1 MRNVLMPSTLALLA
15 LAAACSAG
23 GGSSTPP
30 IQPGQ
35 SLTAPTDV
43 PQSAQAVPGAT
54 VAPTPT
60 PMPSVI
66 VLKSGSVFG
75 ADNRWSPNDSD
86 SARGGNGQTVD
97 SVLPC
102 KTTMYETNYHVHAF
116 VGIIYDKQQ
125 MALPDAIGLYG
136 YGPESGGVTN
146 AAKCYYYLHTHD
158 ASGMVH
164 IESPSG
170 ASLGSSLFTL
180 GNFLDVWGQT
190 LSSTGLGNFSGAVH
204 VFVAK
209 PALRSLY
216 SGPFTA
222 FTGDPHT
229 IQLYS
234 HEAIWIEVGSAY
246 YTAAQLPQ
254 IRFYTEY

>member
-1 MRNVLMPSTLALLA
+1 MRNVLMPSTLALFA

-23 GGSSTPP
+23 GGTSTPP
-30 IQPGQ
+30 ISPGQ
-35 SLTAPTDV
+35 SVTTATDV
-43 PQSAQAVPGAT
+43 PQAANVVPGAT
-54 VAPTPT
+54 VAPTP
-60 PMPSVI
+60 MPSTI
-66 VLKSGSVFG
+66 VLKSGAVIG
-75 ADNRWSPNDSD
+75 TDNRWSPNDSD
-86 SARGGNGQTVD
+86 SAGGGNGQMVD
-97 SVLPC
+97 NVLPC
-102 KTTMYETNYHVHAF
+102 KASMYETAYHVHAF
-116 VGIIYDKQQ
+116 VGIIYNKQQ
-125 MALPDAIGLYG
+125 MALPDAIGLSG
-136 YGPESGGVTN
+136 YGPEYSGVTN
-146 AAKCYYYLHTHD
+146 GAKCYYYLHTHD

-164 IESPSG
+164 IESPST

-190 LSSTGLGNFSGAVH
+190 LSSTGFGNFSGAVH

-229 IQLYS
+229 IKLYS
-234 HEAIWIEVGSAY
+234 HEAIWIEVGSVY
-246 YTAAQLPQ
+246 YTAAQLSQ